1 MHCACSSKSTSTRTE
16 NGAIM
21 AKKSSKERNLEGLGV
36 SPGIG
41 IGVVHF
47 RESGAFS
54 VAEHP
59 IAAGEVAAECGRFN
73 GAVKRARGQ
82 IGRLRAKAGAMPGP
96 AAEELGFL
104 LDAYS
109 HMLKDSRLVRGA
121 KRRITENHINAEA
134 AVQAE
139 LEEISESFMAMDDPY
154 LAARL
159 DDIRELAERL
169 IRNLAKSPP
178 KPLSH
183 APKGSVIVAEE
194 LTPADT
200 AQLNPKR
207 VAGIATVL
215 GGVEGHAAI
224 MARSLGLPAVMGAAG
239 LLKSIRSG
247 EEIIIDGDRG
257 CIVVNPMAAT
267 RAAFEHRIREHQ
279 REKKRLSRLR
289 HQPAVTRDGT
299 NVGLQAN
306 VELPVELSLV
316 SQVGATGIG
325 LLRSEFMF
333 MNRDDIPTEEE
344 QYRILKGFVESMEG
358 RPVTVRTLDVGGE
371 KIAAGLMGEFGANAS
386 SALGL
391 RGIRMSLSR
400 IDLLESQFQAI
411 IRAGTHGKIRILLPM
426 VSSVS
431 EVRQARDILRKA
443 AGKLQRKHVAITDPL
458 PPVGTMIEVPGA
470 ALSADALAQ
479 VSDFFSIGSN
489 DLTMY
494 TLAIDRGDEHVAHL
508 YDPLH
513 PAVLRL
519 IQFSAEAALRA
530 RIPVSI
536 CGEMAGDPRF
546 TALLLGLGFRELS
559 MIPANIPRVK
569 QRIREMDLVAAN
581 RRAQIIMDQMD
592 SGRIAMLLD
601 DFNALA

>member
-1 MHCACSSKSTSTRTE
+1 
-16 NGAIM
+16 M
-21 AKKSSKERNLEGLGV
+21 ARKSSKERTFEGLGV

-47 RESGAFS
+47 RESSAIS
-54 VAEHP
+54 VPEYR
-59 IAAGEVAAECGRFN
+59 IAAGKVDDERSRFN
-73 GAVKRARGQ
+73 GAVSRARGQ
-82 IGRLRAKAGAMPGP
+82 IGRLRAKAGTMPGP

-104 LDAYS
+104 LDAYF
-109 HMLKDSRLVRGA
+109 HMLKDSRLVRRA
-121 KRRITENHINAEA
+121 ERRIIDNRINAEA

-139 LEEISESFMAMDDPY
+139 LEEISDSFMAMDDPY

-159 DDIRELAERL
+159 DDIRELARRL

-178 KPLSH
+178 KPATH
-183 APKGSVIVAEE
+183 VPKGSIIVAEE

-207 VAGIATVL
+207 AAGIATQL
-215 GGVEGHAAI
+215 GGAEGHAAI
-224 MARSLGLPAVMGAAG
+224 MARALGLPAVMGAAG
-239 LLKSIRSG
+239 LLKSINAG
-247 EEIIIDGDRG
+247 EEIVVDGDRG
-257 CIVVNPMAAT
+257 RIVVNPQAAT

-279 REKKRLSRLR
+279 RQKKRLSRLR

-299 NVGLQAN
+299 NVVLQAN
-306 VELPVELSLV
+306 VELPAEMTLV
-316 SQVGATGIG
+316 SHVGATGIG

-333 MNRDDIPTEEE
+333 MNRDDIPAEEE
-344 QYRILKGFVESMEG
+344 QYRILKGLVESMEG

-371 KIAAGLMGEFGANAS
+371 KTAAALMGEFGASAS

-391 RGIRMSLSR
+391 RGIRLSLSR
-400 IDLLESQFQAI
+400 TDVLESQFQAI
-411 IRAGTHGKIRILLPM
+411 LRAGAHGKIRILLPM

-431 EVRQARDILRKA
+431 EVRQARDILHRA
-443 AGKLQRKHVAITDPL
+443 AENLKCRHVAIADPL
-458 PPVGTMIEVPGA
+458 PPVGAMIEIPGA

-479 VSDFFSIGSN
+479 VSDFFAIGSN

-494 TLAIDRGDEHVAHL
+494 TLAIDRGDEHVAYL

-536 CGEMAGDPRF
+536 CGEMAGDPRY

-559 MIPANIPRVK
+559 MISANIPRVK